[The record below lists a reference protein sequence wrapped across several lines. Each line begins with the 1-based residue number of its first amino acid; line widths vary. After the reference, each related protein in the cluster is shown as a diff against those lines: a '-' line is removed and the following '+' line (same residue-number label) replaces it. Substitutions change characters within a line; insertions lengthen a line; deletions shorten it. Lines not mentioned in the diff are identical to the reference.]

1 VPISDIKKLTLF
13 SVGMWRR
20 RYNQP
25 ESKERMPQL
34 TIEKFRVQPA
44 LPEKS
49 FLYEKSLACTESLI
63 NINYLNGVIRFGSI
77 VTQFTE
83 ATRIC

>member
-34 TIEKFRVQPA
+34 TIEKFRVQP
-44 LPEKS
+44 LGCRCDSSK
-49 FLYEKSLACTESLI
+49 LKLVLLTK
-63 NINYLNGVIRFGSI
+63 G
-77 VTQFTE
+77 
-83 ATRIC
+83 